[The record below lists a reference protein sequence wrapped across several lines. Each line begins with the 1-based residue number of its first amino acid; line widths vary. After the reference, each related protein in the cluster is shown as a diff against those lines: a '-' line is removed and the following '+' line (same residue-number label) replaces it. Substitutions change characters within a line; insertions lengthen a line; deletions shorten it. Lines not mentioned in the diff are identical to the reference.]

1 MVFRFQGGK
10 IEMKKNWILIALIAI
25 SFVATI
31 FIYPDLPAE
40 IPRHWNFK
48 GEVDAYWAKEYI
60 FFTAI
65 LPLLIYVMMLVL
77 PKIDPKKRSYDLHKK
92 AYGVTILAITL
103 FMIGIHWISV
113 YASLGNAVNMK
124 IIVNLGAGILFIV
137 LGNYMGQ
144 IRHNYFF
151 GIRNPWTLAS
161 EEVWTKTHRVGR
173 YAFVLLGIIFIIS
186 AFLPGPIAAILIG
199 IGMAI
204 LLFFSTV
211 YSYLLFR
218 KIDK

>member
-1 MVFRFQGGK
+1 
-10 IEMKKNWILIALIAI
+10 MKKNWFLIGLILI
-25 SFVATI
+25 SFAGTFLVYT
-31 FIYPDLPAE
+31 DLPAE
-40 IPRHWNFK
+40 IPRHWNAK

-65 LPLLIYVMMLVL
+65 LPLLIYVMMLLL
-77 PKIDPKKRSYDLHKK
+77 PKIDPKKRSYEMHKK
-92 AYGVTILAITL
+92 AYSITVLGLTL
-103 FMIGIHWISV
+103 FMIGIHWVSI
-113 YASLGNAVNMK
+113 YASLGNPINMK
-124 IIVNLGAGILFIV
+124 ILVNLGVGILFIV

-173 YAFVLLGIIFIIS
+173 YAFVLLGITFVLA
-186 AFLPGPIAAILIG
+186 AFLPGTLASILIG
-199 IGMAI
+199 ASMLI

-211 YSYLLFR
+211 YSYLLYR
-218 KIDK
+218 KLDNKKS